1 MIKVKHLFL
10 ALLVAICPTLLKA
23 QENDIR
29 VGLRAGHNAVF
40 GGFAAASLETNQ
52 TFCKDFSI
60 SGGVQY
66 NTIGKT
72 ALEARPGYIMNFDW
86 GRLTAETLVFYS
98 NLSNVDNFAAGA
110 GARAEFGRTSM
121 QLGYYYRVYGNEVN
135 KLTEPFN
142 LYYELRVGLLE
153 NTKDWDLD
161 LILTNNEIF
170 ELERHYQPTYLAE
183 CFYYPTD
190 NLGVTLGV
198 GYKPSGTFHIAAGY
212 YQTFIK
218 TSLCY
223 RW

>member
-1 MIKVKHLFL
+1 MIRIKHLFL
-10 ALLVAICPTLLKA
+10 ALLVAVCPTLLKA
-23 QENDIR
+23 QENDIK

-66 NTIGKT
+66 NSIGKT
-72 ALEARPGYIMNFDW
+72 ALEARSGYKMDFDW
-86 GRLTAETLVFYS
+86 GKLTAEMLAFYS
-98 NLSNVDNFAAGA
+98 NLSNTDNFAAGA
-110 GARAEFGRTSM
+110 GARAEIGRTSM

-161 LILTNNEIF
+161 LILTNNETF

-183 CFYYPTD
+183 CFYYPTAE
-190 NLGVTLGV
+190 LGVSLGI
-198 GYKPSGTFHIAAGY
+198 GCKPAGMFNLSADY
-212 YQTFIK
+212 YQSFIK
-218 TSLCY
+218 TGICY

>member
-1 MIKVKHLFL
+1 MIKIKHLFL
-10 ALLVAICPTLLKA
+10 ALILAIMPTLLKA
-23 QENDIR
+23 QENDIK

-40 GGFAAASLETNQ
+40 GGFTAASLETTQ
-52 TFCKDFSI
+52 TFCKDFSL

-66 NTIGKT
+66 NSIGKT
-72 ALEARPGYIMNFDW
+72 ALEARPAYKMDFDW
-86 GRLTAETLVFYS
+86 GKLTAEMLAFYS
-98 NLSNVDNFAAGA
+98 NLSNTDNFAAGA
-110 GARAEFGRTSM
+110 GARAEIGRTSM
-121 QLGYYYRVYGNEVN
+121 QLGYYYRVYGNDTN

-142 LYYELRVGLLE
+142 LYYSLRVHLFQNNE
-153 NTKDWDLD
+153 DWDLD

-190 NLGVTLGV
+190 NLGLTLGV

-218 TSLCY
+218 TSVCY